1 MTRFNKPIE
10 PMTLGNMRANGVRSL
25 DACCLQCHHRAIL
38 SKPAVC
44 GRLSRE
50 MMVNATYIYG

>member
-10 PMTLGNMRANGVRSL
+10 PMTLGNIRANGVRSL
-25 DACCLQCHHRAIL
+25 DACCWQCHHRAIL

-50 MMVNATYIYG
+50 MMVNAT